1 MTLTPEQTQAVAGW
15 AAAGDNLST
24 IQGKL
29 TAQFKVSIKYMDL
42 RFLLDDLNVQLKD
55 AAPKKDTVLQ
65 SPAPPAP
72 GAAPE
77 AAEDGDLPP
86 DVPDEAVPA
95 GGGVTVAVD
104 KITLI
109 PGALASGSMTFAN
122 GVTGKWIV
130 DNQGRPGITDVSRP
144 DFRPSA
150 AEGQAF
156 MQELSRVLQQRGF

>member
-42 RFLLDDLNVQLKD
+42 RFLLDDLNVPPPG
-55 AAPKKDTVLQ
+55 AAAD
-65 SPAPPAP
+65 AP
-72 GAAPE
+72 GAPSGS
-77 AAEDGDLPP
+77 EDGDLPP
-86 DVPDEAVPA
+86 DVPDEGVPPGGA
-95 GGGVTVAVD
+95 GGVTVAVD

-150 AEGQAF
+150 AEAQAF
-156 MQELSRVLQQRGF
+156 MQELSRVLQQRGY